1 MPKKVDHHSRRATIA
16 EAVWD
21 LMSREGIEAVSMRRV
36 AAQAEISLGQL
47 QHYFASKEEL
57 LNFAFELVTER
68 VAYRARTRQ
77 NPVRDEGP
85 TPRDVV
91 RNALIEMLPLDEE
104 RTRDAGVWIALLAR
118 NAANHHGYHLV
129 RKFAQFDLV
138 KLIGD
143 QVRRGQRAGT
153 VSVHIEPLL
162 VGPLLVSAVNGLILH
177 VLCGLLFPHDA
188 EQALDAYLDTLF
200 SG

>member
-16 EAVWD
+16 EAVWE
-21 LMSREGIEAVSMRRV
+21 LLSRDGIEAVSMRRV

-68 VAYRARTRQ
+68 VAYRARTRK
-77 NPVRDEGP
+77 NPVPDEDP

-91 RNALIEMLPLDEE
+91 RNRLIEMLPLDEE

-118 NAANHHGYHLV
+118 NAANHRGYHLV
-129 RKFAQFDLV
+129 RKVSQFDLV
-138 KLIGD
+138 AFVAK
-143 QVRRGQRAGT
+143 QVERGQRAGT
-153 VSVHIEPLL
+153 VSVDTVPLG
-162 VGPLLVSAVNGLILH
+162 VSYLLLSAVDGLILH
-177 VLCGLLFPHDA
+177 VLNGLLFPHDA
-188 EQALDAYLDTLF
+188 QQALDAYLDTLF